1 MASGGNMVMPLS
13 YNGSASEKTVE
24 CGFTPRTVRVVN
36 MSNGSE
42 VYTSEIAQK
51 HPTVASRGGL
61 KINGADGVRS
71 WLAAA
76 AGITIVEGGFT
87 VGTDAACN
95 AAGTQYHAIITN

>member
-1 MASGGNMVMPLS
+1 MVKPLA
-13 YNGSASEKTVE
+13 YDGSASEQTVE

-36 MSNGSE
+36 MTDGSE
-42 VYTSEIAQK
+42 VYTSDYLQK

-61 KINGADGVRS
+61 KVNGADGVRS

-76 AGITIVEGGFT
+76 AGIVIVDGGFT

-95 AAGTQYHAIITN
+95 AASTQYHAIVTN